1 MIKSKIEIGKASE
14 FKMTYDE
21 AVMYCFS
28 LNING
33 KIGWRLP
40 TIEEF
45 DCNGNFVWYLND
57 QSNRNNRWHVIPV
70 RDLKYD

>member
-1 MIKSKIEIGKASE
+1 MIEIGEMSK
-14 FKMTYDE
+14 FRMTYEE

-45 DCNGNFVWYLND
+45 DGNVNFVWNFND
-57 QSNRNNRWHVIPV
+57 QTNRNNSWHVIPV
-70 RDLKYD
+70 RDLKDD